1 MIDFTPIQTGRFYL
15 LPRIHAYI
23 AYALCIYA
31 LPAYMDATENLCSLL
46 TFGLMFGQLK

>member
-1 MIDFTPIQTGRFYL
+1 MIDFTPIQAGRFYL

-23 AYALCIYA
+23 ASTHA